1 MPQTGRGLKQR
12 YPHKKKSICFAPLR
26 RVGHKMQ
33 EREKVR
39 PGEGLKVGRVEV
51 VVPATVDEE
60 VEAINGDQIR
70 ERVLIV
76 HSTQWHYSH

>member
-1 MPQTGRGLKQR
+1 MKKKKIEAVRERKRPGQGLK
-12 YPHKKKSICFAPLR
+12 
-26 RVGHKMQ
+26 
-33 EREKVR
+33 
-39 PGEGLKVGRVEV
+39 EGGVKV

-76 HSTQWHYSH
+76 HSTQWRYLH